1 MYNSGFA
8 RNNDI
13 LSQYYKKIYKKKLL
27 KSSVTF
33 SVALFF
39 LSY

>member
-13 LSQYYKKIYKKKLL
+13 LSQYYKKNYKK
-27 KSSVTF
+27 S
-33 SVALFF
+33 
-39 LSY
+39 